1 MPRKAQTVVLEAIV
15 RNGNTKLGKGIGKVA
30 LPAVQ
35 TCPGRGGCEKVCYAV
50 RLMRIYPSYDQMVQT
65 HLQILENDCD
75 GYFAQVAYD
84 IGINGFGTVRIHE
97 SGDFFSVAQI
107 EGWAATAKAFPKTA
121 FFAYTR
127 SWNQADL
134 VGALEAL
141 RALPN
146 VQLFASIE
154 SGESAPIGW
163 RTATIANRHAK
174 SAAKGA
180 TLCLEAVGIKQSC
193 ADCRFCIDAPKNNT
207 RNVEF
212 PQH

>member
-1 MPRKAQTVVLEAIV
+1 MPLEAIV
-15 RNGNTKLGKGIGKVA
+15 RAGNTKLGATVGKVA

-50 RLMRIYPSYDQMVQT
+50 RLMAMYPSYNVMVQT
-65 HLQILENDCD
+65 HLQILENDTD
-75 GYFAQVAYD
+75 AYFAQVRDD
-84 IGINGFGTVRIHE
+84 IQVNGYPVVRIHE

-107 EGWAATAKAFPKTA
+107 QGWTETARKLAHVK

-127 SWNQADL
+127 SWNQANL
-134 VGALEAL
+134 LPALEAL

-146 VQLFASIE
+146 VQLFASVE
-154 SGESAPIGW
+154 SGESAPTEW
-163 RTATIANRHAK
+163 RTATIAGRHAK

-180 TLCLEAVGIKQSC
+180 TLCLEAVGIKKSC
-193 ADCRFCIDAPKNNT
+193 ADCRFCFDAPKNLT